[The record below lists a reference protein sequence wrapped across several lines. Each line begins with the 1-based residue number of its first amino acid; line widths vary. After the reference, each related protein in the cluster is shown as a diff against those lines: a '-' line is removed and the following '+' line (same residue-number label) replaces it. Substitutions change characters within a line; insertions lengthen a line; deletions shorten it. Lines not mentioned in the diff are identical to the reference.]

1 MAPKLVADLSAVAPE
16 VELVASATATSPP
29 LAAWFCAAA
38 RQWAQVCS
46 LCELAKTSIKSTSIV
61 LIMPAMSELA
71 SDGFS

>member
-46 LCELAKTSIKSTSIV
+46 LWEFAKTSIRSTSMV
-61 LIMPAMSELA
+61 LIIPAISELG
-71 SDGFS
+71 SDGLS